1 MAGRLSGSS
10 PEHSQGESRI
20 SNINQEEDLEVE
32 IEKPKKLENL
42 TEQDIQDWVR
52 WALEQANKINQE
64 EETK

>member
-1 MAGRLSGSS
+1 M
-10 PEHSQGESRI
+10 
-20 SNINQEEDLEVE
+20 E

-64 EETK
+64 EETKWNTQYMKSTVSKLTASHATY